1 MAMDEPMRMTISKP
15 RRREA
20 GTALLIAVLL
30 LLLVAML
37 GFAALDTVKRDQE
50 VAGFQN
56 RSSIAFFAADAG
68 IAKGMETLTTT
79 QTPSVPVT
87 TLGDA
92 GIFPHGQPS
101 FRPDP
106 TATDPIDKIGSGA
119 YPGMSV
125 NIGQG
130 GTPTYQL
137 SYWRIRVQGDGPAGT
152 ASRAEVVAGA
162 LLAN

>member
-1 MAMDEPMRMTISKP
+1 MVMGDTMRTTISKP
-15 RRREA
+15 RRRES

-30 LLLVAML
+30 LLLLALL

-68 IAKGMETLTTT
+68 IAKGLETLTTT

-92 GIFPHGQPS
+92 GIFPHGGPS

-106 TATDPIDKIGSGA
+106 TATDPIDRIGSAA
-119 YPGMSV
+119 YPGMSM

-130 GTPTYQL
+130 GSPTYQL
-137 SYWRIRVQGDGPAGT
+137 SYWRIRVQGEGPAGT
-152 ASRAEVVAGA
+152 VSRSEVVAGA